1 MTDWSPTERLAALPS
16 LSRIPRAQLEWLAA
30 HGEIRRFEAGEI
42 VVSKERWLAG
52 LFILLSGSASTRV
65 DRGGTS
71 RVVRLLQPGTV
82 TGHLPY
88 SRMVTPAAAIV
99 AEELVEILL
108 IADADVR
115 EMTRE
120 CFDFTALCV
129 HEMID
134 RARVFKS
141 DDLQQEKLASLGRLS
156 AGLAHELN
164 NPSSAAARSAREM
177 DACRLELVAASRALG
192 AAGLRGEQAAAVEA
206 LETAAGARPAGP
218 YSPLAQADREDALGQ
233 WLAGR
238 GIDQTLAA
246 SLADT
251 SITTSD
257 LDTAAAALAE
267 TQLPIALRY
276 VAAAATATR
285 LTAEIRNAA
294 GRIHALVAAVK
305 THTHMDQAPV
315 VEAVSL
321 EGNLRDTLTLVAGK
335 ARAKA
340 VTLALEVESGLPAVH
355 GVVAELNQVWLNLVD
370 NALDAVPPGGHVTV
384 TARRDETSVVVR
396 VIDDGAGVPDG
407 DRARIFEPFFT
418 TKPPGQGT
426 GLGLDIVQAITRSH
440 RGAVD
445 VQSRP
450 GHTEFRVSLPLAG
463 PSC

>member
-1 MTDWSPTERLAALPS
+1 MTDSSAAERLAALPS

-30 HGEIRRFEAGEI
+30 HGEIKRFEAGET
-42 VVSKERWLAG
+42 VVSKERWVPG
-52 LFILLSGSASTRV
+52 LFVLLSGSAATRV
-65 DRGGTS
+65 DRAGTS

-99 AEELVEILL
+99 AEEPVEILL
-108 IADADVR
+108 IPDADVP

-141 DDLQQEKLASLGRLS
+141 DDLQQEKMSSLGRLS

-164 NPSSAAARSAREM
+164 NPSSAVARSAREM
-177 DACRLELVAASRALG
+177 DTCRLELVAASRALG
-192 AAGLRGEQAAAVEA
+192 AAGLGGEQVEA
-206 LETAAGARPAGP
+206 VAALEAAAGARPPGP
-218 YSPLAQADREDALGQ
+218 YSPLAQADREDAFEQ
-233 WLAGR
+233 WLAGHD
-238 GIDQTLAA
+238 IDESLAE

-251 SITTSD
+251 AVTTAD
-257 LDTAAAALAE
+257 LDAAAAALPAA
-267 TQLPIALRY
+267 QLPIALRY
-276 VAAAATATR
+276 VAAAATAAR
-285 LTAEIRNAA
+285 LTAEIRSAA

-315 VEAVSL
+315 VEGASL
-321 EGNLRDTLTLVAGK
+321 EGTLRDTLTLVGGK
-335 ARAKA
+335 ARGKA
-340 VTLALEVESGLPAVH
+340 VTLTLDVETGLPAVP

-370 NALDAVPPGGHVTV
+370 NALDAAPPGGHVTV
-384 TARRDETSVVVR
+384 TARREDKNVVVR
-396 VIDDGAGVPDG
+396 VIDDGAGVPDE

-426 GLGLDIVQAITRSH
+426 GLGLDIVQAIVRSH
-440 RGAVD
+440 RGSVD

-463 PSC
+463 SSR